1 MTDIPNKILAGV
13 VALLLIAL
21 AVIGVNHVLGE
32 NKRLKTELKVA
43 QQQERNDGESI
54 RQLDRYHNT
63 TTIIREKEDASIDA
77 VQAAPGADAPIDPDR
92 RAILCDS
99 LSRMR
104 NGAPVCVDQDPRS
117 LP

>member
-1 MTDIPNKILAGV
+1 MRLYIALGA
-13 VALLLIAL
+13 ALLILL
-21 AVIGVNHVLGE
+21 AVLGVRHTMAE
-32 NKRLKTELKVA
+32 NKRLKDELKVA
-43 QQQERNDGESI
+43 EKQERNDGESI

-63 TTIIREKEDASIDA
+63 TTIIREKEDVAVDA
-77 VQAAPGADAPIDPDR
+77 VQTAPGADAPIDPDR
-92 RAILCDS
+92 RAVLCDS

>member
-1 MTDIPNKILAGV
+1 VNRLY
-13 VALLLIAL
+13 VALAAALLILL
-21 AVIGVNHVLGE
+21 AVFGTRHVMAE
-32 NKRLKTELKVA
+32 NKRLKDELKVA

-63 TTIIREKEDASIDA
+63 TTIIREKEDVAVDA
-77 VQAAPGADAPIDPDR
+77 VQTAPGADAPIDPDR

-104 NGAPVCVDQDPRS
+104 FGSPVCVDQDPAIV
-117 LP
+117 P